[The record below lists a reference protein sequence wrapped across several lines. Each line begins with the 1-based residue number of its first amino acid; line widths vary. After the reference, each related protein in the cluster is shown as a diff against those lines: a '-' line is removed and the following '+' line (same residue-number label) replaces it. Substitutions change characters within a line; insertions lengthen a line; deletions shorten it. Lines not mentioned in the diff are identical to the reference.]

1 MARVKKRK
9 NLSQGWL
16 MTFTD
21 MLMLLVVMFVLFL
34 SFSEVDSDS
43 FKQNAGPIAEA
54 FNQPPPTSILTGQS
68 AIIDISETNVDFDT
82 IGKNVGFDESNT
94 NPVDEN
100 VDRSIDE
107 PNTSITAK
115 SIDLDED
122 QNVKGNGKLNQDNDE
137 VLETQD
143 NDYSVSKNIYDE
155 VDGLQSQEPENN
167 LSRNIEALMQEEINA
182 GKFQVVTTQN
192 IVTLRFPEKVTFAS
206 GDASLRADIQ
216 PILDQISKIIST
228 VGDHNKII
236 VTGHTDSIPISNYKY
251 RSNWDLSAARAVSV
265 VHRILKNKN
274 IDKSRLVAI
283 GSADVNPI
291 ANNNTSANRALNR
304 RVEIRIETSNL

>member
-1 MARVKKRK
+1 K

-274 IDKSRLVAI
+274 I
-283 GSADVNPI
+283 
-291 ANNNTSANRALNR
+291 
-304 RVEIRIETSNL
+304 